1 MAMKKEELE
10 NGPDAIA
17 EKGAAGHRDHP
28 TVYQKRV
35 ATMLKETIWL
45 GLPIVAYSGA
55 YLAVPEMGYSTS
67 LLFFLLMFS
76 IAQFLLAKKE
86 YGGSEKPET
95 R

>member
-1 MAMKKEELE
+1 MKKEELE
-10 NGPDAIA
+10 NGPDATTQN
-17 EKGAAGHRDHP
+17 GTAGQRDHP

-35 ATMLKETIWL
+35 ATMVKEMIWL
-45 GLPIVAYSGA
+45 GIPIVAYSGA
-55 YLAVPEMGYSTS
+55 YLANPEMGYSTS

-86 YGGSEKPET
+86 YGGSEKPE